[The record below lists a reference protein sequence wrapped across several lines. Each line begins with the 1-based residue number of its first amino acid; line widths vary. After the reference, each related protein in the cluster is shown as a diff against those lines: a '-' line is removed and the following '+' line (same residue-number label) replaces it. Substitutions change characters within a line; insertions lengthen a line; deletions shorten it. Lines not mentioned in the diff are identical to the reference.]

1 MDTFIQALISGLIMG
16 SVYAVMTMGLTL
28 VYGCLRTLNMAQGLF
43 GVAGGYVAWLVVSQ
57 AGLPNWLGLI
67 VAALAGALLGVVT
80 FYLAVRPLLG
90 RRDVDFEMLAYITT
104 LVVSIMLTSAFT
116 LIFGARNKGIPPLVD
131 GSLKIT
137 STVSVTWHL
146 VLVAVL
152 ALLILGVLSLFLNR
166 TRYGLSIMAVAQ
178 QMDAARL
185 TGVSVQGVYIGVMA
199 LAGVLGGMAGVL
211 LAPLYFISPTAG
223 DLPLLKGLIIAI
235 FAGLGSIR
243 GTIYAALILGL
254 FEALAATYVS
264 SMWSLPLL
272 FVLIVA
278 VMLVRPYGL
287 FGKAEEERL

>member
-1 MDTFIQALISGLIMG
+1 VDTFIQALISGLIMG

-43 GVAGGYVAWLVVSQ
+43 GVAGGYVAWFIVSQ
-57 AGLPNWLGLI
+57 AGLPSWLGVI
-67 VAALAGALLGVVT
+67 GAALAGALLGVVT
-80 FYLAVRPLLG
+80 FYLAFRPLLG
-90 RRDVDFEMLAYITT
+90 RKDVDFEMLAYITT

-116 LIFGARNKGIPPLVD
+116 LVFGARDKAIPPLLG

-152 ALLILGVLSLFLNR
+152 ALLILGALSLFLNR
-166 TRYGLSIMAVAQ
+166 TRYGLSIIAVAQ

-185 TGVSVQGVYIGVMA
+185 NGVSVQSVYIGVMA

-287 FGKAEEERL
+287 FGKPEEERL

>member
-43 GVAGGYVAWLVVSQ
+43 GVAGGYVAWFIVSQ
-57 AGLPNWLGLI
+57 AGLPSWLGVI
-67 VAALAGALLGVVT
+67 GAALAGALLGVVT

-90 RRDVDFEMLAYITT
+90 RKDVDFEMLAYITT

-116 LIFGARNKGIPPLVD
+116 LVFGARNKAIPPLLG

-152 ALLILGVLSLFLNR
+152 ALLILGALSVFLNR

-185 TGVSVQGVYIGVMA
+185 NGVSVQSVYIGVMA

-272 FVLIVA
+272 FVLIVV

-287 FGKAEEERL
+287 FGKPEEERL

>member
-1 MDTFIQALISGLIMG
+1 VDTFIQALISGLIMG

-43 GVAGGYVAWLVVSQ
+43 GVAGGYVAWFIVSQ
-57 AGLPNWLGLI
+57 AGLPSWLGI
-67 VAALAGALLGVVT
+67 IGAALAGALLGVVT

-90 RRDVDFEMLAYITT
+90 RKDVDFEMLAYITT

-116 LIFGARNKGIPPLVD
+116 LIFGARNKGIPPLLE

-146 VLVAVL
+146 VLVAML
-152 ALLILGVLSLFLNR
+152 ALLILGALSLFLNR
-166 TRYGLSIMAVAQ
+166 ARYGLSIMAVAQ

-185 TGVSVQGVYIGVMA
+185 NGVSVQSVYIGVMA

-254 FEALAATYVS
+254 FEALAATYIS

-278 VMLVRPYGL
+278 VMLIRPNGL
-287 FGKAEEERL
+287 FGKPEEERL

>member
-43 GVAGGYVAWLVVSQ
+43 GVAGGYVAWFIVSQ
-57 AGLPNWLGLI
+57 AGLPSWLGI
-67 VAALAGALLGVVT
+67 IGAALAGALLGVVT

-90 RRDVDFEMLAYITT
+90 RKDVDFEMLAYITT

-116 LIFGARNKGIPPLVD
+116 LIFGARNKGIPPLLE

-146 VLVAVL
+146 VLVAML
-152 ALLILGVLSLFLNR
+152 ALLILGALSLFLNR
-166 TRYGLSIMAVAQ
+166 ARYGLSIMAVAQ

-185 TGVSVQGVYIGVMA
+185 NGVSVQSVYIGVMA

-254 FEALAATYVS
+254 FEALAATYIS

-278 VMLVRPYGL
+278 VMLIRPNGL
-287 FGKAEEERL
+287 FGKPEEERL

>member
-43 GVAGGYVAWLVVSQ
+43 GVAGGYVAWLAVSQ

-67 VAALAGALLGVVT
+67 AAAAAGALLGIVT
-80 FYLAVRPLLG
+80 YYLAVLPLLG
-90 RRDVDFEMLAYITT
+90 RKDIDFEMSAYITT

-116 LIFGARNKGIPPLVD
+116 LIFGARSKGIPPLLD
-131 GSLKIT
+131 GSLRIT

-146 VLVAVL
+146 VLVAAL
-152 ALLILGVLSLFLNR
+152 ALLILAALSYFLNR

-185 TGVSVQGVYIGVMA
+185 TGVSVQSVYIGVMG

-272 FVLIVA
+272 FVLIVV

-287 FGKAEEERL
+287 FGKPEEERL

>member
-1 MDTFIQALISGLIMG
+1 VDTFIQALISGLIMG
-16 SVYAVMTMGLTL
+16 SIYAVMTMGLTL

-43 GVAGGYVAWLVVSQ
+43 GVAGGYMAWLVVSQ

-67 VAALAGALLGVVT
+67 AAGVAGALLGVVT
-80 FYLAVRPLLG
+80 YYLAVLPLLG
-90 RRDVDFEMLAYITT
+90 RKDIDFEMSAYITT

-116 LIFGARNKGIPPLVD
+116 LIFGSRNKAIPPLLD
-131 GSLKIT
+131 GSLRIT

-152 ALLILGVLSLFLNR
+152 ALLILGALSYFLNR
-166 TRYGLSIMAVAQ
+166 TRHGLSIMAVAQ

-185 TGVSVQGVYIGVMA
+185 AGVSVQRVYIGVMV
-199 LAGVLGGMAGVL
+199 LAGVLGGIAGVL

-287 FGKAEEERL
+287 FGKPEEERL